1 MVSYLSFTVPRQTT
15 EKKEIDTA
23 KQIIS
28 FKDQSDQRTGSNG
41 CRTDAERTENMQKI
55 LVR

>member
-1 MVSYLSFTVPRQTT
+1 MILSATKLTN
-15 EKKEIDTA
+15 IM
-23 KQIIS
+23 
-28 FKDQSDQRTGSNG
+28 DQSDQRTGSNG